1 MRRLDSFDSS
11 PGFEPEVFA
20 SYVYPH
26 ALDPGLARL
35 LEAQRAAR
43 GPVDRY
49 ALPFPEARLQLLEER
64 RLGQNGQP
72 AMHAIEE
79 SVLQVAGRRVG
90 LRWYRTGSTSA
101 GEVALIYLH
110 GGGWC
115 VGSNDT
121 HDTVLRHLAAASALP
136 VCGVDYSLAPEHPFP
151 AALED
156 LRAVVNEL
164 LARHPRLVLAGDSAG
179 ANLVLAETMRRRD
192 ASAGKGI
199 AALLLF
205 YGVYAPLGEGGS
217 CAAYGGGEFGLS
229 IAAQRRYLDAYL
241 RGTAGEDPR
250 VFPLLGRL
258 DGLPPAYLLAA
269 ELDLLFDDT
278 VRLHHAMTAAGSRS
292 VLRVCRGMNHGF
304 LSHANALPA
313 AAEALREAGRFV
325 AAVAGA

>member
-1 MRRLDSFDSS
+1 MASRHLFESS
-11 PGFEPEVFA
+11 AGFEPEAFA
-20 SYVYPH
+20 CYAYPRE
-26 ALDPGLARL
+26 LDPQLAQL

-49 ALPFPEARLQLLEER
+49 ALPFPEARLQLLQER
-64 RLGQNGQP
+64 RLGQTGHP
-72 AMHAIEE
+72 AMQAIEE
-79 SVLQVAGRRVG
+79 SVLQVAGRQVG
-90 LRWYRTGSTSA
+90 LRWYRAAPASA
-101 GEVALIYLH
+101 DAVPLVYLH

-121 HDTVLRHLAAASALP
+121 HDTVLRHLAAASGMP

-156 LRAVVNEL
+156 LRAVVDEL

-179 ANLVLAETMRRRD
+179 ANLVLAEAMRRRD
-192 ASAGKGI
+192 AGEGEGI

-205 YGVYAPLGEGGS
+205 YGVYAPPGEGGS
-217 CAAYGGGEFGLS
+217 CAAYGNGEFGLS

-241 RGTAGEDPR
+241 RGAERKDPR

-269 ELDLLFDDT
+269 ELDLLLDDS
-278 VRLHHAMTAAGSRS
+278 VRLHHAMAAAGSRS

-304 LSHANALPA
+304 LNHANGLPA
-313 AAEALREAGRFV
+313 AAAALREAGAFAS
-325 AAVAGA
+325 AAVSL